1 MNKPLAQ
8 YITENINNLNYAEV
22 CEKFDVSVPTIYR
35 YMHLL
40 NLKRDK
46 GNDKRLEQIK
56 KMRSE
61 GKTYEE
67 IGAKFNVSRQ
77 RIEQIFHGYN

>member
-1 MNKPLAQ
+1 MNKPL
-8 YITENINNLNYAEV
+8 TEYLVENADNLNYEEI
-22 CEKFDVSVPTIYR
+22 CKKFDVSIPTIYR
-35 YMHLL
+35 YMKMC
-40 NLKRDK
+40 NIKKKK
-46 GNDKRLEQIK
+46 GDDIRLEQIK
-56 KMRSE
+56 QMRNE